1 MLIEVLHVL
10 LYILQIITMHCTLN
24 NSSRGRGSHHVSSY
38 LCRVYSQT
46 FLCAVFPQ
54 NVLTSLQIVFVTY
67 LTPET
72 SIILSR
78 AKICKYKY
86 LLFPVN
92 ISSLKLSQRL
102 IWFAFLQRKT
112 RFEYNINCF
121 KDFLTVGP
129 YYCRKYFYHKKNVEE
144 LSPGEH

>member
-1 MLIEVLHVL
+1 MFHGTHCK
-10 LYILQIITMHCTLN
+10 LQQCTLK
-24 NSSRGRGSHHVSSY
+24 SSHTKSKVISA
-38 LCRVYSQT
+38 VYSET

-72 SIILSR
+72 SIILYR

-86 LLFPVN
+86 LLFSVN
-92 ISSLKLSQRL
+92 ISSLKSSQRL

>member
-10 LYILQIITMHCTLN
+10 LYILQIITMHSTA
-24 NSSRGRGSHHVSSY
+24 HWIIAAEEEDHTI
-38 LCRVYSQT
+38 SQVISA